1 MPLKR
6 TAVAAPALLRTIR
19 FGLVQTVAVLTFW
32 HFVAVALHALHA
44 LRVPR
49 AIH

>member
-19 FGLVQTVAVLTFW
+19 FGLVPTVAVLTFW

-44 LRVPR
+44 LH